1 MFSVQTTRFFF
12 LSDRVI
18 TKRLLYDISPSHS
31 KKLSSRT
38 KADWKKNTFS
48 IMQPVSGLLDVITK
62 KGSSFVIDCGVYWKY
77 KGRQRKNCTL
87 CRMAYGECGIILIV
101 KLRKRIW
108 IVSPS
113 RTRCCKSVMISIELA
128 QQRAIE
134 TITARQMFYS
144 QRKYQETSKQLAV
157 GSNCGKLS
165 MVQRLFHATLST
177 LLGLIDEENT
187 YPPFSKYYYY

>member
-1 MFSVQTTRFFF
+1 MRYSIHFKRFILRALPHTLIVKHPIKFHYLFMFSVQTTRFFF

-134 TITARQMFYS
+134 TITARQMF
-144 QRKYQETSKQLAV
+144 
-157 GSNCGKLS
+157 
-165 MVQRLFHATLST
+165 LFTT
-177 LLGLIDEENT
+177 EIPGN
-187 YPPFSKYYYY
+187 